1 MTSRFTT
8 LLAAV
13 SPTVANGHLP
23 PTIAPLKRAL
33 LGTLG
38 AIGAVCVAGLAA
50 PAQAALELRVAIEDN
65 IPQVQIGTSTAAV
78 LRDDSGRVVGRLDP
92 LQGSLA
98 QSSQGQVIFGN
109 TKASALWVEPSANGL
124 VWIGNETSGR
134 WFRGKARLVPSP
146 KGLIAVNHV
155 DMESYL
161 YSVVAS
167 EMPPSWPQESLKA
180 QAVAARSYVLKQRDR
195 TANTVYDIGDDTRWQ
210 VYKGVEAETNT
221 TQAAVKAT
229 SGQVMTYQG
238 NIIEAVFHSA
248 SGGHTENSE
257 DVWTQ
262 KVPYL
267 RAVADYDQSAP
278 VYSWSE
284 SFSPDTLGQKLGV
297 GRVLRLSVVESSPQ
311 GRIRRIKVEGESNQR
326 VMTGEQMR
334 NALGL
339 RSSLFKI
346 TPQKV
351 ITQPDAAG
359 KSIAAPQSFQIEGRG
374 FGHGLGMS
382 QYGAQALA
390 TQGWTYG
397 QILTHY
403 YKGAT
408 LSRIQVTR

>member
-1 MTSRFTT
+1 MISRFTT
-8 LLAAV
+8 LLAAI
-13 SPTVANGHLP
+13 SPTISPKCVSRSAQSHSRLSQVFLGS
-23 PTIAPLKRAL
+23 IAGLS
-33 LGTLG
+33 TLG
-38 AIGAVCVAGLAA
+38 LVNAA

-98 QSSQGQVIFGN
+98 ASSQGQVLFGN
-109 TKASALWVEPSANGL
+109 TKASALWIEPSANGL
-124 VWIGNETSGR
+124 VWIGDGTNGR

-167 EMPPSWPQESLKA
+167 EMPPSWPLESLKA

-195 TANTVYDIGDDTRWQ
+195 TANTVYDVGDDTRWQ

-238 NIIEAVFHSA
+238 SIIEAVFHSS

-257 DVWTQ
+257 DVWSQ

-267 RAVADYDQSAP
+267 RAVNDYDQSAP
-278 VYSWSE
+278 VYSWTE
-284 SFSPDTLGQKLGV
+284 SFPIETLNQKLGV
-297 GRVLRLSVVESSPQ
+297 GKVLRLSVVESSPQ
-311 GRIRRIKVEGESNQR
+311 GRVRRIKVEGESTQR
-326 VMTGEQMR
+326 VMTGEQLR
-334 NALGL
+334 TALNL

-346 TPQKV
+346 TPQKPA
-351 ITQPDAAG
+351 TTEAGG
-359 KSIAAPQSFQIEGRG
+359 KSLAPQTYQIEGRG
-374 FGHGLGMS
+374 FGHGLGLS

-390 TQGWTYG
+390 TKGWTYG

>member
-1 MTSRFTT
+1 MPSRFTKN
-8 LLAAV
+8 LLAA
-13 SPTVANGHLP
+13 L
-23 PTIAPLKRAL
+23 APAL
-33 LGTLG
+33 APRIVPAVLQRTLLTSFG
-38 AIGAVCVAGLAA
+38 AIATVCLAGLAA
-50 PAQAALELRVAIEDN
+50 PAQAALELRVAIEDD

-78 LRDDSGRVVGRLDP
+78 LRDDAGKVVGQISP
-92 LQGSLA
+92 LQGAIA
-98 QSSQGQVIFGN
+98 QSSQGQVQLG
-109 TKASALWVEPSANGL
+109 TAKATALWVEPSANGL
-124 VWIGNETSGR
+124 VWIGDGTNGR

-146 KGLIAVNHV
+146 KGLIAVNYV

-167 EMPPSWPQESLKA
+167 EMPPSWPLESLKA

-195 TANTVYDIGDDTRWQ
+195 TANTVYDVGDDTRWQ

-238 NIIEAVFHSA
+238 GIIEAVFHSS

-257 DVWTQ
+257 DVWSQ

-278 VYSWSE
+278 VYSWNE
-284 SFSPDTLGQKLGV
+284 VFSNDTLGQKLGV
-297 GRVLRLSVVESSPQ
+297 GRIKTLSVVESSPQ
-311 GRIRRIKVEGESNQR
+311 GRVRRIKVEGESDQR
-326 VMTGEQMR
+326 VMTGEQLR
-334 NALGL
+334 IALNL

-346 TPQKV
+346 TPQKEA
-351 ITQPDAAG
+351 DAAG
-359 KSIAAPQSFQIEGRG
+359 KSLAPQTFQIEGRG
-374 FGHGLGMS
+374 FGHGLGLS

-390 TQGWTYG
+390 TKGWTYG

-403 YKGAT
+403 YQGAS

>member
-1 MTSRFTT
+1 MTSRFTS

-13 SPTVANGHLP
+13 APALAPRLSAATLQRSAFQRALFASIG
-23 PTIAPLKRAL
+23 TIA
-33 LGTLG
+33 T
-38 AIGAVCVAGLAA
+38 VCITGLAA
-50 PAQAALELRVAIEDN
+50 PAQAALELRVAIEDD

-78 LRDDSGRVVGRLDP
+78 LRDDAGKVVGQISP
-92 LQGSLA
+92 LQGAIA
-98 QSSQGQVIFGN
+98 QSSQGQVVFGN
-109 TKASALWVEPSANGL
+109 TKAKALWVEPSANGL
-124 VWIGNETSGR
+124 VWIGDGTNGR

-146 KGLIAVNHV
+146 KGLIAVNYV

-167 EMPPSWPQESLKA
+167 EMPPSWPLESLKA

-195 TANTVYDIGDDTRWQ
+195 TANTVYDVGDDTRWQ
-210 VYKGVEAETNT
+210 VYKGVEAETNS

-238 NIIEAVFHSA
+238 GIIEAVFHSS

-257 DVWTQ
+257 DVWSQ

-267 RAVADYDQSAP
+267 RAVNDYDQSAP

-284 SFSPDTLGQKLGV
+284 LFSIDTLGQKLGV
-297 GRVLRLSVVESSPQ
+297 GKIKSLSVVESSPQ
-311 GRIRRIKVEGESNQR
+311 GRVRRIKVEGESDQR

-334 NALGL
+334 IALNL
-339 RSSLFKI
+339 RSSLFKV
-346 TPQKV
+346 TPQKSA
-351 ITQPDAAG
+351 DAAG
-359 KSIAAPQSFQIEGRG
+359 KSLAPQTFQIEGRG
-374 FGHGLGMS
+374 FGHGLGLS

-403 YKGAT
+403 YKGAN